1 MLTILCEKS
10 FLRAYIISYHCSE
23 FLLLWPWNLIVP
35 NSLLNSCETDWEIP
49 TARIAIMTARTSHVG
64 ENTLAG
70 DFLLAVG
77 VDRTAWKKVW
87 KIINADAGLTSGLR
101 KKNEMQ
107 SQNEKEDM
115 ISEVRSCPRNSV
127 RHVGQK

>member
-1 MLTILCEKS
+1 
-10 FLRAYIISYHCSE
+10 
-23 FLLLWPWNLIVP
+23 
-35 NSLLNSCETDWEIP
+35 
-49 TARIAIMTARTSHVG
+49 MTARTSHVG
-64 ENTLAG
+64 EDALAG